1 MYFIRSLYFF
11 PAISENFSIFL
22 FILEISIFLSLN
34 TQPIGG
40 DNMNSKTILSL
51 YNGDYSCIERPI
63 PKDSKYAKALS
74 KCTDLQ
80 EKLAQLVDKETFSLI
95 EKVLEYQS
103 ELSAIEMEEVFTEGF
118 SLAVSLL
125 LEAISKE

>member
-1 MYFIRSLYFF
+1 
-11 PAISENFSIFL
+11 
-22 FILEISIFLSLN
+22 
-34 TQPIGG
+34 
-40 DNMNSKTILSL
+40 MNSKTILSL

-63 PKDSKYAKALS
+63 PKDSKYAKVLS
-74 KCTDLQ
+74 KCTNLQ
-80 EKLAQLVDKETFSLI
+80 EKLAQLVDKETFSLR

>member
-1 MYFIRSLYFF
+1 
-11 PAISENFSIFL
+11 
-22 FILEISIFLSLN
+22 
-34 TQPIGG
+34 
-40 DNMNSKTILSL
+40 MNSKTILSL

-80 EKLAQLVDKETFSLI
+80 EKLAQLVDKDTFSLI
-95 EKVLEYQS
+95 EKVLEFLCVFS
-103 ELSAIEMEEVFTEGF
+103 VIVMVEVLTEGF

-125 LEAISKE
+125 L

>member
-11 PAISENFSIFL
+11 PVIYENFSIFL
-22 FILEISIFLSLN
+22 FILEILIYLRLN
-34 TQPIGG
+34 TQATGG

-80 EKLAQLVDKETFSLI
+80 EKLDQLVDKETFSLI

-118 SLAVSLL
+118 ALAVSLL

>member
-1 MYFIRSLYFF
+1 MLDQ
-11 PAISENFSIFL
+11 ENICLSVEKKQREYKSVAPEIVQTSSFQFDDFQHYVDVNMNKKSAYTYTRGGENPTL
-22 FILEISIFLSLN
+22 TILE
-34 TQPIGG
+34 
-40 DNMNSKTILSL
+40 
-51 YNGDYSCIERPI
+51 
-63 PKDSKYAKALS
+63 
-74 KCTDLQ
+74 
-80 EKLAQLVDKETFSLI
+80 EKLAQLVDKEIFSLI

>member
-1 MYFIRSLYFF
+1 MLETYSLTLFLSPIFIKNLD
-11 PAISENFSIFL
+11 
-22 FILEISIFLSLN
+22 ILRFLSLN
-34 TQPIGG
+34 TQPTGG

-74 KCTDLQ
+74 QCTNLQ
-80 EKLAQLVDKETFSLI
+80 EKLAQLVDKETFSLM

-103 ELSAIEMEEVFTEGF
+103 ELSAIEMEEVFVEGF
-118 SLAVSLL
+118 SLAVTLL
-125 LEAISKE
+125 LEAISKK